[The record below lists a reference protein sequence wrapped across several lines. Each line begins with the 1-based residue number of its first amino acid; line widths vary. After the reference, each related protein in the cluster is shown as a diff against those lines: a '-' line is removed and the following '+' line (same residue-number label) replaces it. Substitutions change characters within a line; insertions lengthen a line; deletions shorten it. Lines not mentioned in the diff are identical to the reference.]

1 MWRTSLSTPFF
12 PSQTSK
18 LWRLRPEEC
27 PDFRA
32 GPGYEWAIVM
42 LVVFL
47 VLLLAGMICMF
58 GLYVYNRI
66 RDQRQR
72 ERILGSS
79 SLRSSS
85 ISQVLTTYCVL
96 GPSVAC

>member
-1 MWRTSLSTPFF
+1 MV
-12 PSQTSK
+12 
-18 LWRLRPEEC
+18 
-27 PDFRA
+27 A
-32 GPGYEWAIVM
+32 A
-42 LVVFL
+42 
-47 VLLLAGMICMF
+47 MICMF

-85 ISQVLTTYCVL
+85 ISQVSQGSGIE
-96 GPSVAC
+96 GPAKGVPNLLFQLPEIGLQLFLKIGTENPSENRNRYG